1 MDLKKEM
8 ESLILSASECWKSE
22 VTQFFSTKLFY
33 AVMTLSFFNY
43 FCDSFFPLFFTQT
56 DFKSKCMIIFSAFH
70 HPFSL
75 FVSLQLTSCPN
86 HSMEIGLTK
95 VSDGHFPPHFSQS
108 LIGSIWQRWT
118 CALLWHM
125 SLGCLETSL
134 PFCLT
139 SLSFSIFCASAF
151 VLCLYVLFG
160 RGPMLI
166 QCSSYSFIYTSQKNL
181 KSMQCSSP
189 PLQYIHDVDQNV
201 NSSFFIFSPHAKCY
215 RHSGLFMFSEH
226 G

>member
-1 MDLKKEM
+1 MDLKKEI

-33 AVMTLSFFNY
+33 AVRTLSFFNY
-43 FCDSFFPLFFTQT
+43 FCDSFFPRFFTQT

-108 LIGSIWQRWT
+108 LIGSI
-118 CALLWHM
+118 
-125 SLGCLETSL
+125 
-134 PFCLT
+134 
-139 SLSFSIFCASAF
+139 
-151 VLCLYVLFG
+151 
-160 RGPMLI
+160 
-166 QCSSYSFIYTSQKNL
+166 
-181 KSMQCSSP
+181 
-189 PLQYIHDVDQNV
+189 
-201 NSSFFIFSPHAKCY
+201 
-215 RHSGLFMFSEH
+215 
-226 G
+226 